1 MDRKLRVYVT
11 DGKNIWK
18 IYTIFINA
26 KDGSFYYAIPS
37 RNRFL
42 AGKFS
47 YHPSGTT
54 HFKTSEGEAKY
65 RKYGWSN
72 FRELTIC
79 DIDSFGF
86 EVEGFLADDLCFQE
100 LKQEKIKEPALV
112 FEIGNV
118 TNAFMLRLYLGKR
131 EILENRAELIAKVK
145 PAPPGNADTPDEK
158 LMDVQI
164 YNFGVVKTDLG
175 PFDLS
180 CAVALIQMSK

>member
-1 MDRKLRVYVT
+1 VT

-47 YHPSGTT
+47 YHSSGTT

-100 LKQEKIKEPALV
+100 LKQEKIKEHASV

-180 CAVALIQMSK
+180 CAVALIQMSKL